1 MTSAGAS
8 PWLVCVI
15 CQDVCRSAA
24 EVSAR
29 SPHGCAGAHD
39 AAPSSFFAT
48 RQSGPGCG
56 QCATGASPQFVL
68 DSLEQCD
75 DGNQIGGD
83 GCGPTCLD
91 EGPAPT
97 TGVPTTSVG
106 DDDGSSITA
115 TESESESESPDSAG
129 IDTDLADR
137 GCACDQGA
145 PDLPALGLGLLALLG
160 LRRRRP
166 R

>member
-1 MTSAGAS
+1 MYKRQGCDAGPNNSDSQPDACRTSCT
-8 PWLVCVI
+8 P
-15 CQDVCRSAA
+15 
-24 EVSAR
+24 AR
-29 SPHGCAGAHD
+29 
-39 AAPSSFFAT
+39 
-48 RQSGPGCG
+48 CG
-56 QCATGASPQFVL
+56 DLVL

-75 DGNQIGGD
+75 DGNQVGGD
-83 GCGPTCLD
+83 GCGATCQD

-106 DDDGSSITA
+106 DDDDSSITA
-115 TESESESESPDSAG
+115 TASESDSESPDSAG